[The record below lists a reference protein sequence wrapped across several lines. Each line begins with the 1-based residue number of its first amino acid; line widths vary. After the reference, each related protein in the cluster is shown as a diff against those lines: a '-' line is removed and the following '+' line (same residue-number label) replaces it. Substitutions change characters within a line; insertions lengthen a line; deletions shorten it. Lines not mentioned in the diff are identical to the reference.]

1 MGAIKHDNEFYN
13 ALSSCSPNL
22 VKFIKGLD
30 EESAD
35 FVDFQGLKDSSL
47 KMSDGT
53 FFRIVES
60 LRSYEKQGEYFSK
73 GRKISKEI
81 QIDASGKNKGKRY
94 EYNKVE
100 VTDSNKIITLL
111 APPLSRHN
119 WGLAIDIIFR
129 KIGYSPE
136 SAFMFRGKMYDSTN
150 LKEFYVNSGILHW
163 GNACGLVWGG
173 NWEDL
178 DDIAHFEDNS
188 LEIPENARELYSKEI
203 GYQFLSGEQT
213 TENKNTTQKNSI
225 IPLII
230 SCAILLLV
238 LNGGKK

>member
-1 MGAIKHDNEFYN
+1 MATIKHDNEYFM

-30 EESAD
+30 EETAN

-47 KMSDGT
+47 KMSDGS

-60 LRSYEKQGEYFSK
+60 LRSYEKQGEYFAK

-81 QIDASGKNKGKRY
+81 QIDGSGKGKGKRY
-94 EYNKVE
+94 EYKKIE
-100 VTDSNKIITLL
+100 VTDANKIITLL

-163 GNACGLVWGG
+163 ATSCGLVWGG

-178 DDIAHFEDNS
+178 EDIAHFEDNS
-188 LEIPENARELYSKEI
+188 FEIPENARELYSNEI
-203 GYQFLSGEQT
+203 GYNFLTGEET
-213 TENKNTTQKNSI
+213 TETKNTTQNNSI
-225 IPLII
+225 IPLVIAG
-230 SCAILLLV
+230 SILLLV